1 MHSEFEPSSAFKQP
15 DLGTAPG
22 SDLSSSLS
30 SRFEMSGADIS
41 SAHQYF
47 QPGDLGAHFGAAPSF
62 DAGALT
68 APITGAEVPA
78 IATPLAGGDSVLA
91 GVLAGVNEPIS
102 PIIQIIMRM
111 PGAMGLMNS
120 FFEML
125 ANFFMNPMG
134 MFDMLNPA
142 FLGHQVAG
150 AFSGLTSQSLPLT
163 FSLLPAPL
171 VGSMS
176 GLANPMFS
184 SDLLS
189 TKLNISL
196 AHSTSNLG
204 SPSSLNFDGSGT
216 LNASGI
222 DPGKPLYEG
231 APAGTVSDPHG
242 GILAGPGMSD
252 TAAGSHIAGNTRLFS
267 DQLAGGGGSGFNG
280 MNLATKTPTSTL
292 PTGLASNNL
301 GSTTNGFGITPQSL
315 QLGSP
320 LARAGSMPAV
330 GGLSDSVMPTTMNAS
345 NNALNPLAG
354 SESLFAAP
362 EAAKF
367 DTSAFSPSLGS
378 GSELGGG
385 NQLIAMDNGSGM
397 SDIGTKVAMDQPFRP
412 TLGGNNQSVL
422 ERGMTAEP
430 QGLKATQYTLDSPS
444 ASDTYSAITKPAAPP
459 NTTPLAQKTASTA
472 GLQQNAHGGNASVGS
487 GNAHTA
493 LGDKSHSA
501 AATHKPVEGHKSLAG
516 SGKHAPSSDRGHF
529 IKTTPRNSHAVE
541 VQADPAR
548 AASGDAGTEA
558 TDGANALTDAPTD
571 AASETVSYTIERGD
585 CLWNIAKEHLG
596 DGFKWQEIYELNQ
609 NVLGTN
615 PDLIYPGTT
624 IQLPGGGTEIASST
638 TAGAETYIV
647 KPGDNLWDISREHL
661 GSGTNWG
668 DLYKANQDV
677 IGANPRLIHPGQE
690 LTLPGTGDP
699 TNVAQVD
706 PTAAQADPA
715 AQAQAVEVDPTME
728 NGSTT
733 GGDALSSD
741 APGGDLHSDASSM
754 NQGTMQNSFSDYARQ
769 QPASL
774 PTSSL
779 PQSQS
784 IPLGHSAP
792 TSLTQANPI
801 AHHPAA
807 NSASHISHAANH
819 ATGAGQAAA
828 HAAPAA
834 HHAAAASHTP
844 AAHSAQVAANH
855 APAGLSHRVA
865 ASQAPMPQQDPQNVF
880 SPSISQAPSGASVP
894 HAASAMS
901 NKGLPVIPANSQPIA
916 SGPDAAHAATPH
928 PNNAVVSSSLF
939 SDLQNFLK
947 NRK

>member
-47 QPGDLGAHFGAAPSF
+47 QPGDLGAHFGTAPSF

-91 GVLAGVNEPIS
+91 GALAGVNEPIS

-150 AFSGLTSQSLPLT
+150 AFSGLTSHSLPLS

-171 VGSMS
+171 VGNMS

-189 TKLNISL
+189 TKLNLSL

-231 APAGTVSDPHG
+231 APASAVSDPHG

-280 MNLATKTPTSTL
+280 MNLATKTPTTL

-301 GSTTNGFGITPQSL
+301 SSTTTGFGMAPQSL
-315 QLGSP
+315 QMGSP

-354 SESLFAAP
+354 SDSLFAAP

-412 TLGGNNQSVL
+412 TLGGNGQSVL

-444 ASDTYSAITKPAAPP
+444 ASDTYSAITKPATVP

-472 GLQQNAHGGNASVGS
+472 GLQQNAAPGSAHGN
-487 GNAHTA
+487 NAHSA

-501 AATHKPVEGHKSLAG
+501 AATQKPVEAHKSLAG

-529 IKTTPRNSHAVE
+529 IKTTPARNSHSAE
-541 VQADPAR
+541 LQADPAR
-548 AASGDAGTEA
+548 GASDAGAETTDAAA
-558 TDGANALTDAPTD
+558 TDAATDAP
-571 AASETVSYTIERGD
+571 SETVSYTIERGD

-596 DGFKWQEIYELNQ
+596 DGFKWQEIYELNS

-638 TAGAETYIV
+638 AGAETYIV

-661 GSGTNWG
+661 GSGTHWG

-706 PTAAQADPA
+706 PTGAQADPT
-715 AQAQAVEVDPTME
+715 AQAQGVEVDPTME
-728 NGSTT
+728 SGSTT

-754 NQGTMQNSFSDYARQ
+754 NQGTLQNSFSDYARQ

-784 IPLGHSAP
+784 MPLGHSAP
-792 TSLTQANPI
+792 TSWPQANPI
-801 AHHPAA
+801 AHQPAA
-807 NSASHISHAANH
+807 SSASHISHAVNH

-834 HHAAAASHTP
+834 HHAAAAAHTP

-855 APAGLSHRVA
+855 APAGPSHHAA
-865 ASQAPMPQQDPQNVF
+865 ASQAPMLQQDPQNVF
-880 SPSISQAPSGASVP
+880 SPSISQVPSGPTVP
-894 HAASAMS
+894 HSASAMS